1 MSSSRSRA
9 TSREI
14 PDATSSPR
22 GGAPAAGGDEATTAA
37 GWGAKGADGPCI
49 RLEGV
54 RLSFPSRVE
63 RSLKAQ
69 ALRWLQRPR
78 DREPVRGTDALVDLD
93 LRVGPGERLGV
104 IGTNGSGKTS
114 LLQVMAGIYPP
125 RAGRVSRQG
134 SLVPLL
140 QLGLGF
146 NPELTGRENIL
157 LGAALLGISRRRI
170 RERSEAIL
178 DFCELAHVA
187 DVPVKYYSTG
197 MAARLA
203 YTVATEVDTD
213 ILLLD
218 EVFAVGD
225 IHWVKRAVERL
236 DALVERLGILV
247 VASHSEQIILHLC
260 NRCVYLDRGRVVQ
273 DGPPAEVLAH
283 YREGQ
288 PEPSPV

>member
-1 MSSSRSRA
+1 MSSPVSAAASA
-9 TSREI
+9 GVLPADRE
-14 PDATSSPR
+14 AVVGS
-22 GGAPAAGGDEATTAA
+22 AG
-37 GWGAKGADGPCI
+37 PFLH
-49 RLEGV
+49 LEGV

-63 RSLKAQ
+63 RSLKAS

-78 DREPVRGTDALVDLD
+78 DRAPVRGTDALVDLD
-93 LRVGPGERLGV
+93 LRVAAGDRLGV

-125 RAGRVSRQG
+125 RAGRVERAG

-157 LGAALLGISRRRI
+157 LGAALLGISRKRI
-170 RERSEAIL
+170 RERTPAIL
-178 DFCELAHVA
+178 DFCELEHVA

-260 NRCVYLDRGRVVQ
+260 NRCVHLEGGRLVA
-273 DGPPAEVLAH
+273 DGAPAEVLAR
-283 YREGQ
+283 YQQGNPEGKREGQ
-288 PEPSPV
+288 PSPSPA